1 MSFAA
6 SYAQLRSFIQ
16 HCKRSQLDALIKFT
30 NLPRGGLKPD
40 LQLRLL
46 SYLDEAPNPVFISA
60 LNDLIRRTQNVE
72 TPTVLPAVPLDAT
85 HPHIELHRPTYT
97 SDVSAALPDSTT
109 DSPMYLASLA
119 SGEFQQHLRET
130 SSRSETLKRVG
141 DEPDILPID
150 SWTATRVNSSAP
162 STTNHNNPQIH
173 NVCPVAVP
181 DCANSSTTGST
192 PPTKDHSYV
201 VPNPPPAPLITLAGI
216 DGCFRLPAILHG
228 FRFQESPFFKE
239 IDVLYPPQVITPTHI
254 GFATGRR
261 SYDRSLCLR
270 FTADQAE
277 TITYHCRRTA
287 ADRMEFGIQVIM
299 RFARLDPI
307 FCEQLSKAYG
317 LFAGQESSVAP
328 PIQMSEDSL
337 PVHLAI
343 QVNGHPVQLPS
354 LLPSNRPGMD
364 GRRNP
369 RPVNITQFL
378 RVSPAMPNYIKLT
391 WTHDYSSFVYSLVGV
406 YLMHKRSPQQL
417 CCLLKSKAFQNAETM
432 KLELIRK
439 LSPNSKESLQTPKT
453 QLSSENAIRDAVDDD
468 DDLVMPNTL
477 PVQLLCPLSKCRI
490 EVPVRGRHCSHVQCY
505 DATTYLIINERKP
518 SWNCPVCD
526 KKVYYEDLMIDGL
539 FLEVLNSKCT
549 QDMDEVVFHEDGSW
563 SVSENSSRVPKSSYP
578 EDIRSS
584 ESQRTGCG
592 NSPLGM
598 LPTPNSVVSTLEPDS
613 VGSCSTTTLG
623 VSFTASSPAG
633 SATSSTHGGAS
644 GSPGRSNN
652 ANLMRMSPLKTDNIP
667 SMEKKHTVQ
676 HSDTGPIIDLTC
688 SDDEDTEPPVVS
700 FSASHSTTSITISDE
715 DSSLIG
721 SPRPQPQ
728 IVNSCSAVP
737 EYPMASFS
745 AQPQTNST
753 NRSTVL
759 AQPGPRSTTMYRPKT
774 ISNTV
779 LSKHGQLNSRPS
791 PVNAVA
797 SASDVPL
804 HVPQPFAT
812 GEASL
817 HSRKRSNPSE
827 NPTPNKFANQSLRS
841 RQTCNPSPQIP
852 RSHPNISGGYPAKL
866 TRSDH
871 HTRET
876 QAPLSYGPV
885 TQNSRFNHQFGSLAD
900 TCSSTVYNRKP
911 THASIPPY
919 DLADYDLPRVR
930 GVATNDH
937 FGMRHDCPTTG
948 PWSEDRM
955 INPMDV
961 VSASSSCMHSCYSS
975 TTSDLLLYPPRLHSQ
990 FDTRPSY
997 LDDQRR
1003 LPYDD
1008 SHYNHMPKL
1017 TMGEQPFWSHT
1028 RDSLK

>member
-1 MSFAA
+1 
-6 SYAQLRSFIQ
+6 
-16 HCKRSQLDALIKFT
+16 
-30 NLPRGGLKPD
+30 
-40 LQLRLL
+40 
-46 SYLDEAPNPVFISA
+46 
-60 LNDLIRRTQNVE
+60 
-72 TPTVLPAVPLDAT
+72 
-85 HPHIELHRPTYT
+85 
-97 SDVSAALPDSTT
+97 
-109 DSPMYLASLA
+109 MYLASLA
-119 SGEFQQHLRET
+119 SGEFQQRLRET
-130 SSRSETLKRVG
+130 SSLSETSKRVG

-150 SWTATRVNSSAP
+150 SWTAIRVHSSAP
-162 STTNHNNPQIH
+162 ATTNHNNPQMH

-181 DCANSSTTGST
+181 DLTNSPTTGST

-228 FRFQESPFFKE
+228 FRFQESPFFRE

-299 RFARLDPI
+299 RFARLDPT

-317 LFAGQESSVAP
+317 LLAGQESSVAP

-417 CCLLKSKAFQNAETM
+417 CCLLKSKAFQNAEKM

-453 QLSSENAIRDAVDDD
+453 QISSENAIQDAVNDD

-490 EVPVRGRHCSHVQCY
+490 EVPVRGHHCSHVQCY

-526 KKVYYEDLMIDGL
+526 KKAYYEDLMIDGL

-563 SVSENSSRVPKSSYP
+563 SVSENCSNASKPSCP

-598 LPTPNSVVSTLEPDS
+598 LPTPNSVISTLEPDS

-633 SATSSTHGGAS
+633 SATSSTHGGVS
-644 GSPGRSNN
+644 GSPGRSNS
-652 ANLMRMSPLKTDNIP
+652 ANLMIMSPLKADYTP
-667 SMEKKHTVQ
+667 SMEKKHTIR

-688 SDDEDTEPPVVS
+688 SDDEDTEPPVIS
-700 FSASHSTTSITISDE
+700 FSASHSTTTITISDE
-715 DSSLIG
+715 DSNLIS
-721 SPRPQPQ
+721 SPRPHPQ
-728 IVNSCSAVP
+728 VVNSCSAVL

-745 AQPQTNST
+745 AQPQTNSA
-753 NRSTVL
+753 NRSTVV
-759 AQPGPRSTTMYRPKT
+759 AEPSPRSTTLPANTYRPKT
-774 ISNTV
+774 ISSTV

-797 SASDVPL
+797 SGSNLSL

-812 GEASL
+812 SEASL
-817 HSRKRSNPSE
+817 HSRKRSNLSM
-827 NPTPNKFANQSLRS
+827 NPTPDKFANPSPRS
-841 RQTCNPSPQIP
+841 RQTYNSSPQIP

-871 HTRET
+871 HPRET

-885 TQNSRFNHQFGSLAD
+885 TQNSRFNHQFRPLAD

-911 THASIPPY
+911 THASMPPY
-919 DLADYDLPRVR
+919 DLVDYDIPRVR
-930 GVATNDH
+930 GVASMDH
-937 FGMRHDCPTTG
+937 FSLRHDSSTR
-948 PWSEDRM
+948 PWSDDRM
-955 INPMDV
+955 INPLDV
-961 VSASSSCMHSCYSS
+961 VSASSSCVHSRYSS

-1017 TMGEQPFWSHT
+1017 TMGEQPFWSHAH
-1028 RDSLK
+1028 DSLK